1 MPANINETTVAIKII
16 LFYTIAGE
24 RSTTPLLLCTDYS
37 LLLSYCGHINQEVLV
52 NSFDKFFMRLRVVCT
67 LTIISLFQRNQRF
80 NAEGI

>member
-16 LFYTIAGE
+16 LFYTFAGE
-24 RSTTPLLLCTDYS
+24 QLLCCYALTIHCY
-37 LLLSYCGHINQEVLV
+37 LTYCGHSNQEVLV
-52 NSFDKFFMRLRVVCT
+52 NSFDKFFLRLRVVCT